1 MVCWCEDDL
10 IFRNLVRY
18 TIEAEIERQKQGKNT
33 VVAAAAK
40 RQLFLLASQANACHS
55 KSWQKSCT
63 KRRIDRE
70 SGKEVEGKP

>member
-55 KSWQKSCT
+55 KS
-63 KRRIDRE
+63 
-70 SGKEVEGKP
+70 